1 MKNFIIIL
9 ILFTGINLFCNELA
23 WVDEQV
29 EAIKPPRI
37 GIKNT
42 DMSKIKDPFIFFS
55 NKIKANKTKNKK
67 TKRIIYTHTKNTN
80 KKVIRKKSYFS
91 LNAILN
97 QSAMINNKW
106 YKYGDTVN
114 GFKIVKIDRTSVLL
128 KRNKN
133 EILIS
138 TKSKSNN
145 LQLKK

>member
-1 MKNFIIIL
+1 
-9 ILFTGINLFCNELA
+9 
-23 WVDEQV
+23 
-29 EAIKPPRI
+29 
-37 GIKNT
+37 
-42 DMSKIKDPFIFFS
+42 
-55 NKIKANKTKNKK
+55 
-67 TKRIIYTHTKNTN
+67 
-80 KKVIRKKSYFS
+80 
-91 LNAILN
+91 
-97 QSAMINNKW
+97 MINNKW